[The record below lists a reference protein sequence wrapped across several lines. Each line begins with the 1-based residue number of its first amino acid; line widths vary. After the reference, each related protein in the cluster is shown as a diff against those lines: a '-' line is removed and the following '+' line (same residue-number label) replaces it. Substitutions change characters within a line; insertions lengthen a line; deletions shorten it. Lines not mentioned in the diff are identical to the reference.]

1 MKTPKIFTMA
11 ALAATAL
18 FAASC
23 DKGGDEPGID
33 NTVADSKMGLTI
45 SFPQT
50 AMTRAET
57 ANATVQDVKIKDVKV
72 YIFDES
78 GIAVLGN
85 GETRTIADDFTDH
98 GDNTYTLTRKIETTK
113 GAKRIYVGANLPT
126 DATDFPTEAAL
137 LAAEL
142 TASGLYANSSAPG
155 AKGPAMFS
163 ERYTPTLV
171 SEDTP
176 NASTTNTVA
185 ARLTR
190 MMAKTVVLK
199 QTDFNANP
207 TQPAKVNGTDV
218 TFTATP
224 VEYTVTNVAKT
235 TYIAKRETNGD
246 PELLLTPGDP
256 DGAKTATNKYN
267 SVAENSFV
275 DATPQSFVSVVE
287 GNISA
292 ALAGNDLYVPE
303 HSTSSLYL
311 RNESTAALVKA
322 ELTPK
327 YYAKIG
333 SNGLLEFTAIP
344 GGTNFTADVNVV
356 QAEGYVLFVKDE
368 HLDAVQTKFGVPN
381 DKVDVY
387 SPAGE
392 KYYTYYWVFLN
403 KTAKTDANRLEVRRN
418 NFYKIGINSIVTI
431 GQPDT
436 TDDDGGEEIYETPV
450 NLGVTLLIEPWN
462 YVPAANTGLQ

>member
-57 ANATVQDVKIKDVKV
+57 ANATVQDVKIRDVKV

-78 GIAVLGN
+78 GIAVTGN
-85 GETRTIADDFTDH
+85 GETRTIVGDFTDH

-113 GAKRIYVGANLPT
+113 GAKRIYVGANLPS
-126 DATDFPTEAAL
+126 DATNFPTETEL
-137 LAAEL
+137 LSSTL
-142 TASGLYANSSAPG
+142 LASGLYVNSVATDAN
-155 AKGPAMFS
+155 GPAMIS
-163 ERYTPTLV
+163 GMNQVTLV
-171 SEDTP
+171 AGED
-176 NASTTNTVA
+176 AANTVNA
-185 ARLTR
+185 TLTR

-207 TQPAKVNGTDV
+207 TQPAKVNGTEV

-224 VEYTVTNVAKT
+224 VAYTVTNVAKRTNIVPKYTVAT
-235 TYIAKRETNGD
+235 T
-246 PELLLTPGDP
+246 PQLLTPGD
-256 DGAKTATNKYN
+256 GEGVKTATNKYN
-267 SVAENSFV
+267 STPENSFV
-275 DATPQSFVSVVE
+275 DATAQSFVGVTAA
-287 GNISA
+287 NI
-292 ALAGNDLYVPE
+292 NDGTADATALYVPE
-303 HSTSSLYL
+303 HSPSTLYL
-311 RNESTAALVKA
+311 RGESTAALVKA

-327 YYAKIG
+327 YYAKINDAG
-333 SNGLLEFTAIP
+333 VLEFTAIA
-344 GGTNFTADVNVV
+344 GGTVFAENVNVV
-356 QAEGYVLFVKDE
+356 QGGGYVLFVQAADLSGITAKYPT
-368 HLDAVQTKFGVPN
+368 AS
-381 DKVDVY
+381 VDVY
-387 SPAGE
+387 RPEGG
-392 KYYTYYWVFLN
+392 KYYTYYWVFIN
-403 KTAKTDANRLEVRRN
+403 MKDKKDDPNRLEVKRN

-436 TDDDGGEEIYETPV
+436 DDDDKGEEVFETPAKL
-450 NLGVTLLIEPWN
+450 NVTLDIAPWV
-462 YVPAANTGLQ
+462 YQGQADTPLE